1 MPETKA
7 RETAEIVDNA
17 ATKEELETA
26 GFAAFFLM
34 GA

>member
-26 GFAAFFLM
+26 GITAFLLM